1 MTNITTTYG
10 LKSAIQVLEA
20 ELELN
25 TKGLKEQFS
34 ATYET
39 FRPVNLLKGTLRKVA
54 SPPFLIDNVLGPAL
68 GLAVGYFLK
77 KK

>member
-25 TKGLKEQFS
+25 KKGLRDQFS
-34 ATYET
+34 ATYDA
-39 FRPVNLLKGTLRKVA
+39 FRPVNLLKDTLKKVA
-54 SPPFLIDNVLGPAL
+54 SPPFLIENILGPAL
-68 GLAVGYFLK
+68 GLAAGYFLK